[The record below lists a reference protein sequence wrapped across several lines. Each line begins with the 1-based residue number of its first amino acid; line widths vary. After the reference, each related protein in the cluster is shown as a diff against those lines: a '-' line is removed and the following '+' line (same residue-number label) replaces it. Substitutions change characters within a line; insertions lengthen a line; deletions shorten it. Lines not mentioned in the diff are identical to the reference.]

1 MWVAK
6 TCLTSTEFALDNR
19 QLSFVLYVY
28 TMAWK
33 KNTMLHISGGVVT
46 RLVRFYL
53 LPFHKPSL
61 SFVLVCSNIW
71 SLLFTIEMVGTEM
84 LICTIVLLPSGRSCV
99 STRCHWLAILKT
111 CWHNYSITA
120 LSNACMCAVSLPS
133 HLNSKLKQTA
143 HSVKPTPESIEH
155 TVKMSTA
162 CQTVRQPHQ
171 MPNGRESYDLP
182 SGMIPWSSEV
192 REDATAATFCR

>member
-1 MWVAK
+1 MGVGM

-33 KNTMLHISGGVVT
+33 KNTVLHISGGVVT

-53 LPFHKPSL
+53 LPFHKRSL

-71 SLLFTIEMVGTEM
+71 SFLFTIEMVETEM
-84 LICTIVLLPSGRSCV
+84 LIRTIVLLPSGRSCV
-99 STRCHWLAILKT
+99 STRRHWLAKLKM

-120 LSNACMCAVSLPS
+120 LCNACMCAAGLPS
-133 HLNSKLKQTA
+133 LLNSKLKQTA

-155 TVKMSTA
+155 PVRVSTA
-162 CQTVRQPHQ
+162 C
-171 MPNGRESYDLP
+171 
-182 SGMIPWSSEV
+182 
-192 REDATAATFCR
+192 